1 MKMKRFFLKLF
12 LTTCFLTALGHKDVV
27 AAGQPAVVLDK
38 DHIYIGKDADG
49 EFIGRG
55 KSATEAKNSP
65 LSSTPNHKTGYLFS
79 GQVYDSA
86 DITIE
91 LGSKDDIVNL
101 TFNDSKMD
109 NGTHID
115 IKRGTVNIT
124 LTGQGNILKAK
135 NNSPAIT
142 VNTDNANL
150 YFKGSGQ
157 IGISGSENQPVI
169 SGGGVTIDSGS
180 VTLNMNGAG
189 DTCTGKFIQ
198 VNRQG
203 SLYCKRTSGGNA
215 PVGSID
221 LYQEGGTVVAAGLYE
236 IDFENEAFAID
247 ENIVRP
253 GEMVSILYQVGSS
266 NTELKVAAESGKD
279 GKNFVPIKE
288 EFFQKKIKINR
299 QYLTLKGRPTN
310 SSSASVTQDESHAL
324 EEDGIISGIDI
335 RKTEYIFISEEK
347 EQPENEVKLAEYI
360 SNNNLI
366 WNQFPIDPAESL
378 APGYYYVRT
387 KASKTDFAS
396 KYKILHVNPGDI
408 LAFEPDPYE
417 FSAVYKDIK
426 ADTVPQ
432 LTLLNYGNKSIT
444 IDRVALKKGQDTSS
458 FDSVFGG
465 GSIAGR
471 SDKSAD
477 AQTNTTT
484 KLTPKL
490 DLEAGTYQTTIQV
503 GYSIDGNSLEPL
515 EIPVTFE
522 VEKAEQPT
530 PTATLQVTNITHNS
544 ATLNSIEKNDAN
556 ADSGSGVEYSFS
568 TDGEWND
575 KNVSDTPN
583 FNGKLSPET
592 KYYFLARYKETKN
605 YKASEPISTEGETEK
620 AASID
625 FEKQEL
631 IFPYSDRKYTVTV
644 GKDGKPQTYENIS
657 SIKIPDEW
665 CSSKTTITIVDMTK
679 NGTQTLTLPAIRPAP
694 TPKAVD
700 EKIIGDKGSIT
711 NVKDTMEFRKK
722 LSKNRW
728 GEWEDCPGRVIEQV
742 EPGDYQVR
750 IKASSTDF
758 PSAIASITV
767 HKGPSIEV
775 NLQGADFDEIPYG
788 TPTSGKII
796 IQNRDTV
803 PVKLEGISLSAENF
817 IITEGE
823 KSLEPRDSV
832 EWGIQPKEKL
842 NVGTYE
848 SDIIVSYDDSQEDD
862 LDDDSDDN
870 SSNNG
875 SDSDNKDDSDNS
887 GSNNGNTGTADPDKD
902 GSDKDDSGET
912 QVKTRAAKEAE
923 EVTDGE
929 QSNIRTASIEVK
941 ATIIKAP
948 QTDVPPVPAGKSK
961 TATSITLETIPNNPA
976 TGAKAQY
983 SKDGGRTWQD
993 SPTFTGLSPNKEYT
1007 FVARYAETDNYNASD
1022 ISSGEISIT
1031 TDEKNDDDSDGV
1043 KPQTKDDDDKKSN
1056 GTNNNGTNG
1065 NGTNSN
1071 GTNGANGMNAN
1082 STGTNSNVGNGTGTK
1097 DDDSSSKK
1105 ALSSAKTGDLN
1116 NIHLWITL
1124 MIGSYLSCAVIIKNK
1139 LKKI

>member
-27 AAGQPAVVLDK
+27 AAGQPAVDLNNG
-38 DHIYIGKDADG
+38 HIYIGKDADG

-55 KSATEAKNSP
+55 STAAEAKASP
-65 LSSTPNHKTGYLFS
+65 LPITPNHKTGYAFS
-79 GQVYDSA
+79 GIVYDPK
-86 DITIE
+86 DITIDI
-91 LGSKDDIVNL
+91 GSKDDVLNL
-101 TFNDSKMD
+101 TFNNFRMI
-109 NGTHID
+109 NGTHLD
-115 IKRGTVNIT
+115 IKSGTVNIN
-124 LTGQGNILKAK
+124 LTGSENALQAK
-135 NNSPAIT
+135 NGSPAIT
-142 VNTDNANL
+142 VDTSKASL
-150 YFKGSGQ
+150 YFKGGGQ
-157 IGISGSENQPVI
+157 IGITGSENQLVI
-169 SGGGVTIDSGS
+169 SGGGITIDSGS
-180 VTLNMNGAG
+180 VTLNKNGSG
-189 DTCTGKFIQ
+189 DTCTGQFIQ

-203 SLYCKRTSGGNA
+203 SLYCNNTSGGKA
-215 PVGSID
+215 TLGSID
-221 LYQEGGTVVAAGLYE
+221 LYQEGGTVDAAGLYGINYE
-236 IDFENEAFAID
+236 KEAFSIEDSVQNAGSLVQITYKD
-247 ENIVRP
+247 GDKNPSLNVRVEA
-253 GEMVSILYQVGSS
+253 GE
-266 NTELKVAAESGKD
+266 D
-279 GKNFVPIKE
+279 GKNFVPINE
-288 EFFQKKIKINR
+288 ILFQKTVTIGR
-299 QYLTLKGRPTN
+299 QRLTLNSRPTN
-310 SSSASVTQDESHAL
+310 SSSASVTQHESHAL
-324 EEDGIISGIDI
+324 ENDGIISGIDI
-335 RKTEYIFISEEK
+335 ANTEYVYISEEVS
-347 EQPENEVKLAEYI
+347 QPADAVALAEYI
-360 SNNNLI
+360 SKNNLS
-366 WNQFPIDPAESL
+366 WQQFNIDPERDLS
-378 APGYYYVRT
+378 PGYYYVRT
-387 KASKTDFAS
+387 KASKTAFAS
-396 KYKILHVNPGDI
+396 KYKILYIKPGSI
-408 LAFEPDPYE
+408 LDFEPAPFE
-417 FSAVYKDIK
+417 FSAVYKNIT
-426 ADTVPQ
+426 ANTTQ
-432 LTLLNYGNKSIT
+432 TLVMLNYGKEDIQINT
-444 IDRVALKKGQDTSS
+444 VTLKDGQDKSCFQIT
-458 FDSVFGG
+458 GG
-465 GSIAGR
+465 ASTPISGRPDKEGNAG
-471 SDKSAD
+471 KNE
-477 AQTNTTT
+477 TI
-484 KLTPKL
+484 KLNPNL
-490 DLEAGTYQTTIQV
+490 DLEVGTYKTTIQI
-503 GYSIDGNSLEPL
+503 GYSIGGKNQTPL

-665 CSSKTTITIVDMTK
+665 CNSKTTITIVDMTK

-803 PVKLEGISLSAENF
+803 PVKLEGITLSAENF

-862 LDDDSDDN
+862 SDDDSDDN
-870 SSNNG
+870 SDNND

-887 GSNNGNTGTADPDKD
+887 GSNNDNTGTDDPDKD

-912 QVKTRAAKEAE
+912 QVKARAAKEAE

-948 QTDVPPVPAGKSK
+948 QTDVPPVPSEKSK

-1043 KPQTKDDDDKKSN
+1043 KSQTNDDDKKSN

-1065 NGTNSN
+1065 NGTNGN
-1071 GTNGANGMNAN
+1071 GTNGTNGMNAN